1 MFHQFEQNC
10 KLTENLT
17 ENEKVDVS
25 KSTTVVT
32 LNLHSL
38 HGCTLCLRCH
48 SYLPSLCGIRS
59 SAPGFSIQNR
69 PPSDKTLT
77 FADPDAIV
85 SVSLSFPVPDT

>member
-1 MFHQFEQNC
+1 MFDQFEQNG
-10 KLTENLT
+10 KLIEFFTED
-17 ENEKVDVS
+17 EQVDVS
-25 KSTTVVT
+25 KGTRVVT

-38 HGCTLCLRCH
+38 HGCTLCLRCR

-59 SAPGFSIQNR
+59 SAPGFSIQKR

-77 FADPDAIV
+77 STDPDAIV